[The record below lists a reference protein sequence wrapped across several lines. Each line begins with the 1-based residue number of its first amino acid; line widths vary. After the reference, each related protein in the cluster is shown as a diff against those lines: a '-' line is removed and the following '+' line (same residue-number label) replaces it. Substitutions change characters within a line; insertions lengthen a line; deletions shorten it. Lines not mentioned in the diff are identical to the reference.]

1 LPLQYFCV
9 SRCPR
14 SRHFGQSFV
23 HRVGFSHSVLF
34 PLVVRGARIFLLSF
48 DLCSSFGFSIWASKA
63 FIFRPA
69 VFVLLIVSCGTAR
82 DWSQFSITG
91 FTQEFSGGLD
101 SLSRS
106 LFLTGQEEKEISF
119 LVLVHSPCPTNSSA
133 SMVCPGRSA
142 RLCFACCAQLRTAT
156 VGSAFSVLAA

>member
-1 LPLQYFCV
+1 V

-14 SRHFGQSFV
+14 SQRFGQSFV
-23 HRVGFSHSVLF
+23 RRVGFSRSVLF

-48 DLCSSFGFSIWASKA
+48 DLCSSFGFSIRASKA
-63 FIFRPA
+63 FIFRLA
-69 VFVLLIVSCGTAR
+69 VFVLLIVSYGTAR
-82 DWSQFSITG
+82 DSSRFSITG
-91 FTQEFSGGLD
+91 FTQGFLVVY

-119 LVLVHSPCPTNSSA
+119 LVLVHSSCPTNSSA

-142 RLCFACCAQLRTAT
+142 RLCFACCAQLRTTA
-156 VGSAFSVLAA
+156 VGYACSVLAA